1 MPYVTD
7 GEGMHHFRDPADG
20 EVYASAYLGMDV
32 AHNVFPCFDQNDLK
46 APVAL
51 QVSAPEHWTVVSNSR
66 VSSSG
71 GGRWEFATTPPLPV
85 AMFVVC
91 GGPWASVTWE
101 HAGVPFG
108 WHARAS
114 LRPQLERDAAELRQL
129 TVDCFDH
136 YARGLRRAVPLRL
149 LRPGDGARART
160 GAPWSR
166 PGASPTATSSSRSAS
181 PPSRSV
187 GRGRW

>member
-66 VSSSG
+66 VSSRTA
-71 GGRWEFATTPPLPV
+71 GRWRVRDQPA
-85 AMFVVC
+85 A
-91 GGPWASVTWE
+91 
-101 HAGVPFG
+101 
-108 WHARAS
+108 AR
-114 LRPQLERDAAELRQL
+114 RD
-129 TVDCFDH
+129 V
-136 YARGLRRAVPLRL
+136 RGLRRAVGVGHL
-149 LRPGDGARART
+149 GARRACRSAGT
-160 GAPWSR
+160 
-166 PGASPTATSSSRSAS
+166 PGPRCGRSSSAMPTSCA
-181 PPSRSV
+181 
-187 GRGRW
+187 G